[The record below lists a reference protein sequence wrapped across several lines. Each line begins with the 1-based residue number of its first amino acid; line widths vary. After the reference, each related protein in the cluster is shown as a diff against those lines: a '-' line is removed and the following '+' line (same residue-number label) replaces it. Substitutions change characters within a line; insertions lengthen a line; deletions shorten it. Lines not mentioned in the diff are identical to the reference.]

1 MKNKM
6 CFLAATALVS
16 GVGTGVGLILGAG
29 TATAAEGT
37 GSFLQNRSIGYVM
50 TSELKAIYDT
60 PDGKMECPNGINDG
74 PREQF
79 KILFPEIP
87 GKKYTLQETQLEREG
102 EIWFPSTSPDKVPY
116 HESQSKIAFGLNLDG
131 KIGANDYT
139 SPEGEKG
146 IDNNLQRAWGCTANY
161 RSNSYNLFAF
171 DNWRKYAYNIV
182 VLELTDVDSLVND
195 DDVTVTSYRGL
206 DKPMTD
212 ATGAKY
218 LPGGTQRL
226 DMRWGKQF
234 ISKFKGKIK
243 DGVLTTEGADYIMPS
258 AGNGSS
264 FADIRYYKTQ
274 WRLTVMPERAE
285 GLMAG
290 YIDIQDWNSASN
302 QQRSTHHQAYGQS
315 ATPSS
320 YRLMM
325 KNADYKDPKS
335 GDDAISMALRV
346 KFTQVF
352 VKHPEGNVAAIDTGT
367 APNKTA
373 GDRD

>member
-6 CFLAATALVS
+6 RFLAATALVS
-16 GVGTGVGLILGAG
+16 GAGLGAG

-37 GSFLQNRSIGYVM
+37 GSFIQNRSIGYVM

-60 PDGKMECPNGINDG
+60 PDGKMECPQGINDG

-79 KILFPEIP
+79 KVLFPEVP
-87 GKKYTLQETQLEREG
+87 GKKYTLLETQLEREG
-102 EIWFPSTSPDKVPY
+102 EIWFPTTKPDKVPY
-116 HESQSKIAFGLNLDG
+116 HEWQSKIAFGLNLDG

-146 IDNNLQRAWGCTANY
+146 IDNALQRAWGCTANY
-161 RSNSYNLFAF
+161 RSTSYNLFAF

-182 VLELTDVDSLVND
+182 VLELTDVDSLLND
-195 DDVTVTSYRGL
+195 DDVTVTSYRGM
-206 DKPMTD
+206 DRPMTD

-226 DMRWGKQF
+226 DIRWGKQF

-243 DGVLTTEGADYIMPS
+243 DGVLTTEGSDYIMPS

-274 WRLTVMPERAE
+274 WRLNVMPERAE

-290 YIDIQDWNSASN
+290 YIDIADWNSASN

-325 KNADYKDPKS
+325 KNADYKAPDT
-335 GDDAISMALRV
+335 GNAAISMALRV

-352 VKHPEGNVAAIDTGT
+352 VKHPESNVAVIDTGS
-367 APNKTA
+367 APAKTA
-373 GDRD
+373 ADRD

>member
-16 GVGTGVGLILGAG
+16 GAGLSVAV
-29 TATAAEGT
+29 AAEEANA
-37 GSFLQNRSIGYVM
+37 LIQNRSIGYVM

-60 PDGKMECPNGINDG
+60 PDGKAECPNGINDG

-79 KILFPEIP
+79 KVLFPEVP
-87 GKKYTLQETQLEREG
+87 GKKYTLRETQLEREG
-102 EIWFPSTSPDKVPY
+102 EIWFPRTTPDKVPY
-116 HESQSKIAFGLNLDG
+116 RESQSKVAFGLNLDG
-131 KIGANDYT
+131 KVGANDYT

-161 RSNSYNLFAF
+161 RSTSYNLFAF

-182 VLELTDVDSLVND
+182 VLELTDADSLVND
-195 DDVTVTSYRGL
+195 DDVTLTTYRGM
-206 DKPMTD
+206 DRPMTD

-218 LPGGTQRL
+218 LAGGTQRL
-226 DMRWGKQF
+226 DMRWGKPF
-234 ISKFKGKIK
+234 IAKFKGRIK
-243 DGVLTTEGADYIMPS
+243 DGVLSTEGADYTMPS

-264 FADIRYYKTQ
+264 FADVRYYKTQ
-274 WRLTVMPERAE
+274 WSLKVMPEQAD

-290 YIDIQDWNSASN
+290 YIDIADWNSASN

-325 KNADYKDPKS
+325 KNADYKNPET
-335 GDDAISMALRV
+335 GAAAISMALRV

-352 VKHPEGNVAAIDTGT
+352 IKHPDSTVAANDAGHT
-367 APNKTA
+367 APAKTA
-373 GDRD
+373 VDRD